1 MISCKAV
8 IKDID
13 IKIIPST
20 LSSNFFELSFRGIRL
35 SLFRFFFLRI
45 FFEPVQPC
53 FRVLMTVHCI
63 SVNFY
68 VGENDFLLWGDTCHG
83 LTNTRVPW
91 RNAQPDHERR
101 DLSQRSYP
109 VQHLSRDVDVLR
121 ANQGWLDA
129 FLFFASN
136 RHLEIAIDS
145 IRSRGDNDSSR
156 MDR

>member
-45 FFEPVQPC
+45 FFEPAQPC
-53 FRVLMTVHCI
+53 FRVLMMVHCI

-68 VGENDFLLWGDTCHG
+68 VGENDFLL
-83 LTNTRVPW
+83 
-91 RNAQPDHERR
+91 
-101 DLSQRSYP
+101 
-109 VQHLSRDVDVLR
+109 
-121 ANQGWLDA
+121 
-129 FLFFASN
+129 
-136 RHLEIAIDS
+136 
-145 IRSRGDNDSSR
+145 
-156 MDR
+156 